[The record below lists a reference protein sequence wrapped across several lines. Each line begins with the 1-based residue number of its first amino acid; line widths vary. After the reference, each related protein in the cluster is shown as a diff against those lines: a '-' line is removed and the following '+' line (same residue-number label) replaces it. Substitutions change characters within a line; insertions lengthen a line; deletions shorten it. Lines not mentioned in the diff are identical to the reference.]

1 MLKVIP
7 ALSANYYNSNNK
19 VFNQKKSVMAPNV
32 DNKKEYNPAYYMPN
46 NISFGKRIVPFDIG
60 HASYLKL
67 TAHEKDFLRTNYE
80 NFYKLINI
88 DELYWSKGRT
98 VDSKL
103 PLTSDADMKD
113 FLNVASSYNKYR
125 PDKSTGNK
133 GNRIICL
140 GRSPKWFLSASL
152 WMKGGIQDYTFT
164 AFSSNW
170 YHRNASGV
178 GERLFRDDLREP
190 TIEQA
195 FAYKK
200 YLKRIDCTPADLV
213 ESANK
218 TGKPVIITDYIHSG
232 CGVTSW
238 LDLMSKYA
246 KDDGVLDDFAK
257 SIRLHTISSNDYI
270 DNVLE
275 YHNAFSNPRV
285 LLPSKLEKY
294 SIPQDYHDMS
304 AEVLKSMLV
313 DKNTN
318 ECRSTFYSPQAWTIY
333 SPEKFKIA
341 QMTPEEL
348 KSAYDF
354 HKKYGG
360 IFPDMDM
367 WTDAMKDYRNMMN
380 FRILDY
386 LSEHGMLDIRHI
398 ND

>member
-1 MLKVIP
+1 MLTISP
-7 ALSANYYNSNNK
+7 ILPTNYCSNSNKIYKQKSSESAPSYENK
-19 VFNQKKSVMAPNV
+19 R
-32 DNKKEYNPAYYMPN
+32 EYNPAYYMPN
-46 NISFGKRIVPFDIG
+46 NISFGKRIVPFDIA
-60 HASYLKL
+60 HSAYLKL
-67 TAHEKDFLRTNYE
+67 TPEQKCFLRKNFE
-80 NFYKLINI
+80 DFYKLINI
-88 DELYWSKGRT
+88 DELYYSQGRT
-98 VDSKL
+98 IHSKL
-103 PLTSDADMKD
+103 PLASDEDMED
-113 FLNVASSYNKYR
+113 FLKVASAYNKYR
-125 PDKSTGNK
+125 SDKATGTK

-140 GRSPKWFLSASL
+140 GRSPKWFLNASL

-170 YHRNASGV
+170 YHRNGCGV
-178 GERLFRDDLREP
+178 GEKLFRDDMREP

-200 YLKRIDCTPADLV
+200 YLKRIDCTPTDLV

-218 TGKPVIITDYIHSG
+218 TGKPVIVTDYIHSG

-246 KDDGVLDDFAK
+246 KDDGVLDEFAN
-257 SIRLHTISSNDYI
+257 SIRLHTMSSNDYI

-275 YHNAFSNPRV
+275 YNNAFNYPRV
-285 LLPSKLEKY
+285 LMPSRLEEYK
-294 SIPQDYHDMS
+294 IPQDYHDMT
-304 AEVLKSMLV
+304 ADVLKSMLV

-318 ECRSTFYSPQAWTIY
+318 ECRSTFYSPPAWTIY

-348 KSAYDF
+348 QQAYNY
-354 HKKYGG
+354 HKMWGG
-360 IFPDMDM
+360 VFPNA

-386 LSEHGMLDIRHI
+386 LSEHGMLDTRYI